1 MVTMQHYEGID
12 SLFCVLSGLAVTR
25 RVQKDRKTRNA
36 NQRRKSLA
44 QRQKWFFR
52 IHGKCGQEDVG
63 AMHDKL
69 WDEQHVEV
77 FPSNAPYV
85 EHQAFDRNLFS
96 RSSTV
101 RRV

>member
-1 MVTMQHYEGID
+1 MRNGRVAFRVHGI
-12 SLFCVLSGLAVTR
+12 
-25 RVQKDRKTRNA
+25 
-36 NQRRKSLA
+36 
-44 QRQKWFFR
+44 
-52 IHGKCGQEDVG
+52 CGQEYVG